1 MIRRLACLAA
11 FVMGLFLVARPAR
24 AEPLRVLVSVGHRAG
39 LAGEAPLKHAA
50 RDAAR
55 VRDVFVQLGDVR
67 PENAI
72 LLTEPTAAQLFAA
85 LDRAAAI
92 AKTHRP
98 DEVTLLF
105 YFSGH
110 GDRERIHLGGE
121 RVALR
126 DIDAKLAATPAAL
139 RIVVAD
145 ACRTAE
151 VRPKGVSA
159 EEPFAITLGAPA
171 GASGVVHIHASADGE
186 VAQESDELGGAVFTH
201 YFTTGL
207 AGAADVDG
215 DARVTLAEAYAFA
228 YGQTLFRSARAAG
241 VIQRPAAQF
250 DLREAAPIVLTRTNA
265 VSAIRLP
272 RATDVHYLVYGVGS
286 RTVVGELWS
295 SPDRAVALAVA
306 PGKYIVQR
314 RAGGRSA
321 AAQIDV
327 TRGQQRDLSSADFR
341 AVPEEV
347 LARKGGDLLLRPNEI
362 SLAYAAET
370 TRLVGLGHELAL
382 RYGHS
387 WGGVA
392 LSLGALGGLGATDAN
407 GQRADLRWLGVD
419 ALVELRGKVG
429 DVLLRAGAGPRVV
442 ALLQTLRRDDADR
455 VALAGYTGERES
467 RTAMAG
473 AHVLLGARLPIGDAF
488 FVEVDARGEALVAR
502 REGET
507 LPAWGAGAGA
517 AVGLSF

>member
-1 MIRRLACLAA
+1 MIRKLALFAA
-11 FVMGLFLVARPAR
+11 FVLALLATTRTAR
-24 AEPLRVLVSVGHRAG
+24 AEPLRILVAVGHRLG
-39 LAGEAPLKHAA
+39 VPGEAPLKHAV
-50 RDAAR
+50 RDATR
-55 VRDVFVQLGDVR
+55 MRDVFVQVGDVR
-67 PENAI
+67 PENA
-72 LLTEPTAAQLFAA
+72 LLVVEPTEAQLFAA
-85 LDRAAAI
+85 LDKAAAI
-92 AKTHRP
+92 AKTRRP
-98 DEVTLLF
+98 EEVTLVF

-126 DIDAKLAATPAAL
+126 DVDAKLAATPASL

-151 VRPKGVSA
+151 VRGKGVTDD
-159 EEPFAITLGAPA
+159 EPFAITLGGTS
-171 GASGVVHIHASADGE
+171 GASGVVRIHASADGE

-207 AGAADVDG
+207 AGAADADG

-295 SPDRAVALAVA
+295 SPDRVVALAVA

-327 TRGQQRDLSSADFR
+327 GRGQQRDLSSADFR

-347 LARKGGDLLLRPNEI
+347 LAKKGGDLLLRPNEL
-362 SLAYAAET
+362 SLGYALET
-370 TRLVGLGHELAL
+370 TRFVDVGHELAL
-382 RYGHS
+382 RYAYA
-387 WGGVA
+387 WDTFAIGV
-392 LSLGALGGLGATDAN
+392 GATGGLGVEDTN
-407 GQRADLRWLGVD
+407 GQRADMRWLGVD
-419 ALVELRGKVG
+419 ATLELRVRLG
-429 DVLLRAGAGPRVV
+429 DVLVRAGAGPRVV
-442 ALLQTLRRDDADR
+442 GMLQTLRRDDAAR
-455 VALAGYTGERES
+455 VARASYDGERES
-467 RTAMAG
+467 RATLAG
-473 AHVLLGARLPIGDAF
+473 AHAVVGGRLSLGDVL
-488 FVEVDARGEALVAR
+488 FVEVDARGEALVGK
-502 REGET
+502 REGDT
-507 LPAWGAGAGA
+507 LPVWGVGGGASAG
-517 AVGLSF
+517 VSF